1 MTLAIEEQPRLPEHP
16 ILSLRLAQ
24 ASGFVALA
32 ASTLPSMV
40 TLPPGISIEGEHIR
54 LDLRRLLAER
64 KLDSWLEY
72 VTDLRI
78 STRAGAIVLHVRVAI
93 G

>member
-1 MTLAIEEQPRLPEHP
+1 ML
-16 ILSLRLAQ
+16 
-24 ASGFVALA
+24 
-32 ASTLPSMV
+32 

-78 STRAGAIVLHVRVAI
+78 STRAGAIVLYVRIAN